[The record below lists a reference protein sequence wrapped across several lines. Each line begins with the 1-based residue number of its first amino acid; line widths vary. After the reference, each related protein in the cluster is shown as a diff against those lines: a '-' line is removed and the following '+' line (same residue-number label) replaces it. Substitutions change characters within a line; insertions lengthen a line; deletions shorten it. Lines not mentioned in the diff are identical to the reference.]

1 MQPRTLGSQTSE
13 AHLLEML
20 EPESPTYA
28 RPESA
33 SRNQR
38 LRRFRRSSGLRGH
51 GTAKGRHRPD
61 PRNSGEHG
69 LEGRRPSSG
78 TAASYAGDNSGNPAS
93 SLNLGFLIRKMGHG
107 RGPSL
112 QSRNDVLKA
121 THVSISVF
129 GGSGSSVHK
138 SSQVCPDPP
147 ESWPDVDLLCRPLS
161 HP

>member
-1 MQPRTLGSQTSE
+1 MEQQKADIARIPGIQ
-13 AHLLEML
+13 
-20 EPESPTYA
+20 ESTA
-28 RPESA
+28 
-33 SRNQR
+33 
-38 LRRFRRSSGLRGH
+38 LRAGGLRV
-51 GTAKGRHRPD
+51 
-61 PRNSGEHG
+61 
-69 LEGRRPSSG
+69 
-78 TAASYAGDNSGNPAS
+78 AASYAGDNSGNPAS

-112 QSRNDVLKA
+112 QSRNGVLKA

-138 SSQVCPDPP
+138 SSRVRPDPP